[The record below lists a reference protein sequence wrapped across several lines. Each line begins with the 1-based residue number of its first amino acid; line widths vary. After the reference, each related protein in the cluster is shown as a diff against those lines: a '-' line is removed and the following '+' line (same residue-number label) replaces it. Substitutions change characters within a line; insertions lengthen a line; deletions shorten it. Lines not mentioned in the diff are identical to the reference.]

1 MHKLH
6 EVFRHA
12 TFEQIYHALFAVRDK
27 QTAAERGQNNAL
39 HTSLH
44 ASASPLYDE
53 DYVDRYTQHNGTA
66 NPTMVQA
73 VEGDWSA
80 PDVED
85 AGRTQKGR
93 CVSQF
98 VDGKFADPDVTRA
111 PKESAPLAIHDLTG
125 VRERTHVCPG
135 SAEGDAQ
142 FRTRITR
149 KGAGAPRCDPPGVA
163 DFAHMFAAGDDRVM
177 VQVDKE
183 ADVWQEARVIKAPR
197 PNADD
202 RVRVEWKKGVTNDPW
217 FVVELDQD
225 VVVGPRRRMRVMRNR
240 VRPSQEYQDEVIGE
254 RDRLKTE
261 AEQAREAARGDRESE
276 RRQQGIDAGDLRM
289 HPSMRAP
296 EGADRVLEQHR
307 ALVRTEARTLL
318 GVARN
323 WQPPQGGAGAAASPP
338 CTTAFPPCTSR

>member
-125 VRERTHVCPG
+125 VRERTH
-135 SAEGDAQ
+135 
-142 FRTRITR
+142 
-149 KGAGAPRCDPPGVA
+149 
-163 DFAHMFAAGDDRVM
+163 
-177 VQVDKE
+177 VDKE

-323 WQPPQGGAGAAASPP
+323 WQPPQGGRGRGGQPALYDRIP
-338 CTTAFPPCTSR
+338 TVYIEMIK

>member
-66 NPTMVQA
+66 NPTMVQGA
-73 VEGDWSA
+73 QGERA
-80 PDVED
+80 
-85 AGRTQKGR
+85 AR
-93 CVSQF
+93 
-98 VDGKFADPDVTRA
+98 DPRPHGGARA
-111 PKESAPLAIHDLTG
+111 HARLPG
-125 VRERTHVCPG
+125 VG
-135 SAEGDAQ
+135 GGDAQ

-323 WQPPQGGAGAAASPP
+323 WQPPQGGRGRGGQPALYDRIP
-338 CTTAFPPCTSR
+338 TVYIEMIK

>member
-66 NPTMVQA
+66 NPTMV
-73 VEGDWSA
+73 
-80 PDVED
+80 
-85 AGRTQKGR
+85 QKGR

-323 WQPPQGGAGAAASPP
+323 WQPPQGGRGRGGQPALYDRIP
-338 CTTAFPPCTSR
+338 TVYIEMIK